1 MTTTFAR
8 RITQVKPSLTLGIT
22 AKAKAMQAEGKNV
35 ISFGAGEPDFDTPRV
50 IRKAAEQALR
60 DGHTRYTPESGI
72 QPLRAAI
79 ADKLKRENN
88 IEYQPEEIVVSC
100 GAKHSIY
107 NAVQVLVDEEDEV
120 ILPSP
125 YWLSY
130 PEMVTLAGG
139 KVVTIAATEESDFKI
154 TPAELERAITPRTK
168 LFILNSP
175 SNPTGAVY
183 TEAELR
189 AIAEVLRQKNIF
201 IISDEIYEKLIYDGV
216 KHFSIASIDSEIRSK
231 TVTVNGHSK
240 TYAMTGWRIGYLA
253 APREI
258 AKAVSTLQ
266 SHSTSNPTSFA
277 QYGALEAFKL
287 SGEDIEKFRKKF
299 ERRRN
304 LIFRLAKKVPR
315 LAAFKPSGAFY
326 LFCDISDTGL
336 TSMQFSERLLEEKQ
350 VAVVPGVVFGSDKHI
365 RMSFA
370 TSEDLIKEG
379 IERIAEWIRTL

>member
-1 MTTTFAR
+1 
-8 RITQVKPSLTLGIT
+8 
-22 AKAKAMQAEGKNV
+22 MQAEGKNV
-35 ISFGAGEPDFDTPRV
+35 ISFGAGEPDFDTPRA

-79 ADKLKRENN
+79 AEKLKRENN
-88 IEYQPEEIVVSC
+88 IEYEADEIVVSC

-107 NAVQVLVDEEDEV
+107 NTIQVLIDDGDEA

-139 KVVTIAATEESDFKI
+139 KAVALATTEESEFKI

-189 AIAEVLRQKNIF
+189 AIAEVLRPRNIF
-201 IISDEIYEKLIYDGV
+201 IISDEIYEKLIYDGI
-216 KHFSIASIDSEIRSK
+216 KHFSIASIDNEIRSK

-287 SGEDIEKFRKKF
+287 SNEDIEKFRKKF

-315 LAAFKPSGAFY
+315 LATFKPSGAFY

-336 TSMQFSERLLEEKQ
+336 GSIQFSERLLEEKH
-350 VAVVPGVVFGSDKHI
+350 VAVVPGIVFGSDKHI
-365 RMSFA
+365 RLSFA

-379 IERIAEWIRTL
+379 IERIAEWMRTL